1 MAEIENYRFKYIEI
15 DAESYTIDVII
26 HPDGVIPEWWRKSS
40 HEVLPEDLDQYLDDF
55 PEVLIIGTGKFG
67 RMQVP
72 QETEQWLEEKGTKV
86 IQKKTDNACRE
97 YNESDKTV
105 TGVAL
110 HLTC

>member
-1 MAEIENYRFKYIEI
+1 MAEIEKYRFKHIKINGET
-15 DAESYTIDVII
+15 YTIDVII

-40 HEVLPEDLDQYLDDF
+40 HEVLPEDLAQYLDDF

-72 QETEQWLEEKGTKV
+72 QETEQWLREKGTEV
-86 IQKKTDNACRE
+86 IQMKTKAACRE
-97 YNESDKTV
+97 YNESDKNI
-105 TGVAL
+105 TGAAL